1 MSYVNSTTVIE
12 RDTEKTG
19 FASYNDVY
27 DIIKDVVDE
36 SNEFYEIE
44 PAVVIETLLDP
55 DNQPEFP
62 KKSEGIP
69 DYNFYGCIRARFL
82 VSQSEGDEINGLIRP
97 LSTHIN
103 SLPLKGEVV
112 NVSIHNGKVYYNL
125 PLNMYGKASM
135 NRMPG
140 KYGEGL
146 VKYNRLKYN
155 RPAYVEQG
163 DTYINGRFGSNIVF
177 GSDSTYTYPTIK
189 ITNRQAVYDTQEL
202 DEDFIHPQGINND
215 GSSIF
220 ITSAKLKPLE
230 VLEPSAISKRWPPQ
244 VGGEMDG
251 DMISINS
258 DKIVFNAKGD
268 GKRNNSDIHIFAA
281 RNINLNSNYEINI
294 GDSEEGGVINLGDP
308 DATNSVVKF
317 DQFEDLIEKMA
328 DEISAFAN
336 QLTTASDAKQIGG
349 AAKKLIE
356 GLGKL
361 KGEGGLL
368 EKCSSKAVKIADDP
382 EDSTTE
388 NVEDTE
394 TDEVI
399 LETQGIQV

>member
-62 KKSEGIP
+62 KKSDGIP

-82 VSQSEGDEINGLIRP
+82 ISQSEGDEINGLIRP

-140 KYGEGL
+140 RVWTEGPKPGITDL
-146 VKYNRLKYN
+146 NRIDNLLQC
-155 RPAYVEQG
+155 R
-163 DTYINGRFGSNIVF
+163 
-177 GSDSTYTYPTIK
+177 
-189 ITNRQAVYDTQEL
+189 
-202 DEDFIHPQGINND
+202 
-215 GSSIF
+215 
-220 ITSAKLKPLE
+220 
-230 VLEPSAISKRWPPQ
+230 
-244 VGGEMDG
+244 
-251 DMISINS
+251 
-258 DKIVFNAKGD
+258 
-268 GKRNNSDIHIFAA
+268 A
-281 RNINLNSNYEINI
+281 R
-294 GDSEEGGVINLGDP
+294 
-308 DATNSVVKF
+308 
-317 DQFEDLIEKMA
+317 
-328 DEISAFAN
+328 
-336 QLTTASDAKQIGG
+336 
-349 AAKKLIE
+349 
-356 GLGKL
+356 
-361 KGEGGLL
+361 
-368 EKCSSKAVKIADDP
+368 
-382 EDSTTE
+382 
-388 NVEDTE
+388 
-394 TDEVI
+394 
-399 LETQGIQV
+399 